1 MAVVKGWEGAVSCRL
16 LCIRPRQECMKT
28 FLSNM
33 LMLMIHD
40 VKKSFNTRT
49 AEQLIYLQQPRASID
64 ASLLNMASLRLTD
77 AVGLQHTAT
86 ARP

>member
-1 MAVVKGWEGAVSCRL
+1 MAMQTKTIDVSITDKRDHNFNGE
-16 LCIRPRQECMKT
+16 PEV
-28 FLSNM
+28 F
-33 LMLMIHD
+33 IHSSLFI
-40 VKKSFNTRT
+40 VFNTRT

-64 ASLLNMASLRLTD
+64 ASLLDTASLRLTD

>member
-1 MAVVKGWEGAVSCRL
+1 M
-16 LCIRPRQECMKT
+16 
-28 FLSNM
+28 
-33 LMLMIHD
+33 
-40 VKKSFNTRT
+40 KKSHIASLQFVFDSCFVKMFDIKSKAVIEECQYYFNTRT

-64 ASLLNMASLRLTD
+64 ASLLDTASLRLTD